1 MAYGR
6 GRDSGARGFQRLMSS
21 DMDSSERPARRRKMK
36 RRMPPKSKVAK
47 RGSAKARS
55 REFMEGRLYE
65 ADRAERERLAAYR
78 RSYPAQPG
86 DYEEGRRYSPDTG
99 YANRIGWRS

>member
-6 GRDSGARGFQRLMSS
+6 RSGERRFQQMMSM
-21 DMDSSERPARRRKMK
+21 DMDRNERPARRRKAK
-36 RRMPPKSKVAK
+36 RGKPRTKPGK

-65 ADRAERERLAAYR
+65 ADRVERERLAAYR
-78 RSYPAQPG
+78 RSYPTQPG
-86 DYEEGRRYSPDTG
+86 DYEDSRRYSPETG